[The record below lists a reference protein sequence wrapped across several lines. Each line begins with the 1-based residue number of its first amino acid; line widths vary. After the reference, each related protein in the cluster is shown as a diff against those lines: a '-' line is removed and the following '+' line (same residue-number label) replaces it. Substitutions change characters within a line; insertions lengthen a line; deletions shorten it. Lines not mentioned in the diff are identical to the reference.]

1 MELCVRVSST
11 KCLHSS
17 PCEFQL
23 KTGDIQVQ
31 SGRERSHCRG
41 GVTELPALED
51 TGEGTHQPG
60 LQLAEYGQRKG
71 LFLGNL

>member
-1 MELCVRVSST
+1 M
-11 KCLHSS
+11 
-17 PCEFQL
+17 
-23 KTGDIQVQ
+23 Q